1 MWEEGKEAL
10 EDESLEYYCDV
21 CDAYVGDRSKH
32 CGDCNRCVEL
42 FDHHCKWMNNCVGA
56 KNYWDFLFLIGC
68 VLLQSIIFLIHL
80 GFTLVFSLPFLTIDS
95 GDSSGEETFKIVGY
109 FIFVFAFVLPVIINI
124 GIIVFTVLLIRL
136 HIKLLKTDFTAYEY
150 LVFQSDRDEWKE
162 ELDAETITK
171 EEYDSRVKEA
181 LNRENR
187 KKRSKIIHQI
197 KQDEK
202 EQKLKDKIQKAG
214 GKELVKSDDMKK
226 EAKYYYYCG
235 NQLCTPCISKKRN
248 SSTYKVPEKR

>member
-1 MWEEGKEAL
+1 MFVRKMRAQGKEAL
-10 EDESLEYYCDV
+10 EDEELEYYCDV

-68 VLLQSIIFLIHL
+68 VLTQSIIFLIHL
-80 GFTLVFSLPFLTIDS
+80 GFTLVFALPFFTIDS

-150 LVFQSDRDEWKE
+150 LVFQSD
-162 ELDAETITK
+162 
-171 EEYDSRVKEA
+171 
-181 LNRENR
+181 
-187 KKRSKIIHQI
+187 
-197 KQDEK
+197 
-202 EQKLKDKIQKAG
+202 
-214 GKELVKSDDMKK
+214 
-226 EAKYYYYCG
+226 
-235 NQLCTPCISKKRN
+235 
-248 SSTYKVPEKR
+248 